1 MRPCKPR
8 WLEAFALNALLC
20 SVLAAQ
26 QENDGYL
33 RGWSGLYHDLD
44 DLDSTYNSIA
54 QQAPQRLRYVS
65 LALLVQDCS

>member
-8 WLEAFALNALLC
+8 WLEAFALIALFC
-20 SVLAAQ
+20 SAFAQ
-26 QENDGYL
+26 PENDGYL